1 MSQPAMAEYA
11 CPYAVDPRRSH
22 VLDKIQYWVGEQ
34 GVVAVVCPW
43 YDNESCNSVH
53 QGKPDRCIIRN
64 AKEE

>member
-1 MSQPAMAEYA
+1 MSELAMAEYA

-43 YDNESCNSVH
+43 YDNGSCNSAY
-53 QGKPDRCIIRN
+53 QGKPDHCIIRN
-64 AKEE
+64 VKEE